1 MQWSSFTERCFERGA
16 FPKAQRGI
24 RDRIG
29 VLVTTLFPG
38 IHSLDAMVFRTTS
51 SYGGVLLQR
60 AADDG
65 SCGLLCK
72 EATMVVF

>member
-1 MQWSSFTERCFERGA
+1 MTPLARTVQRAA
-16 FPKAQRGI
+16 FLKAQRGI

-38 IHSLDAMVFRTTS
+38 ILSLRTVFRTS
-51 SYGGVLLQR
+51 SYGFFLQR

-65 SCGLLCK
+65 SCGLEDL
-72 EATMVVF
+72 

>member
-38 IHSLDAMVFRTTS
+38 IHSFDAIRGAAMVVSFFR
-51 SYGGVLLQR
+51 VLLMMQV
-60 AADDG
+60 
-65 SCGLLCK
+65 CGLLCK
-72 EATMVVF
+72 EATMVNL